1 MAYQVKFT
9 AKRGQVD
16 VKDVTV
22 AAGSAEAQSDTISV
36 NIDVTNL
43 TKGDALMLVDQISAA
58 IHAGP
63 WPPLA

>member
-9 AKRGQVD
+9 AKRGRVD

-22 AAGSAEAQSDTISV
+22 AAGSAEAQSDTISI

-43 TKGDALMLVDQISAA
+43 TKGDALMLIEQIESA

>member
-22 AAGSAEAQSDTISV
+22 AAGSAEAQSDTISI

-43 TKGDALMLVDQISAA
+43 TKGGALTLIDKIGQA

-63 WPPLA
+63 WPPL